1 MDTESVRPAVT
12 ELRLS
17 AFKSHRGATF
27 PLGPLTLL
35 TGASGSGKS
44 SVLQAYEIL
53 ARLGSG
59 ARLGRAV
66 AAAPGGAAGCVPAWA
81 RPDGQGRRG
90 FRIGCTVDGPVGPV
104 RLDVAVQAEPELR
117 IVGERLTGG
126 GETLLSTALTDP
138 ARRAVQAAWYTAGAT
153 PVTRAP
159 LPDDRLGTA
168 LLPLRVAGKT
178 AGQRLVLAAAEQV
191 VVALRSVFACDP
203 RPEVMRGSGLG
214 GGCGAGAVTGAEAAS
229 GPGPRGATRCSSGSS
244 GYGAG
249 TAAGAVPG
257 ARAAGARGG
266 GRTSRENVGGG
277 YGPRTAASGSV
288 DAAGPGAG
296 GAGGPSG
303 PGGTGGVGGPGGFTD
318 PSGAAEAG
326 GATGNRG
333 TTGARGGTGTRGTA
347 GTRGATGSGSASRA
361 ASHAG
366 PRADARTEAD
376 PPEGSPEAFAAGSG
390 GEGAADDGGMFGGS
404 WGWSAGDGRLRTACD
419 NLPAVLGRTSRE
431 CARRHAVLVEAV
443 RAGCV
448 GPVAGLRAEPVERG
462 GTVGIRALVERGG
475 LPATPLEQLGD
486 GELRYVALALV
497 LLTGPEVLA
506 MDPAGEVLAAR
517 QVLGLMADGLD
528 RSLDD
533 RQARAL
539 LELAV
544 RMVGRGH
551 VRLLGTVRDASAA
564 EGLPEVQVLHLG
576 A

>member
-203 RPEVMRGSGLG
+203 RPEVMRGAGPGS
-214 GGCGAGAVTGAEAAS
+214 GCGAGAAAGTEAAS

-244 GYGAG
+244 GYGTGSA
-249 TAAGAVPG
+249 AVPG
-257 ARAAGARGG
+257 ARAAGARGA
-266 GRTSRENVGGG
+266 GRASRENVGGS
-277 YGPRTAASGSV
+277 YGSRAATPGPV
-288 DAAGPGAG
+288 EPAGPGQ
-296 GAGGPSG
+296 
-303 PGGTGGVGGPGGFTD
+303 GGPGGPGVPSGPPDGLGGSID
-318 PSGAAEAG
+318 PSGAAEPRG
-326 GATGNRG
+326 VPGNRG
-333 TTGARGGTGTRGTA
+333 TTGTRGAA
-347 GTRGATGSGSASRA
+347 GTRGATGSGSASRPP
-361 ASHAG
+361 SRAG
-366 PRADARTEAD
+366 SCADARTEGD
-376 PPEGSPEAFAAGSG
+376 PPEGSPEAFAAASG
-390 GEGAADDGGMFGGS
+390 GAGVADDGGMFGGS

-528 RSLDD
+528 RSLDG

>member
-59 ARLGRAV
+59 ARLARAV

-138 ARRAVQAAWYTAGAT
+138 ARRAVQAAWYTAGST

-203 RPEVMRGSGLG
+203 RPEVMRGAGPG
-214 GGCGAGAVTGAEAAS
+214 GGSGAGGEAGGS
-229 GPGPRGATRCSSGSS
+229 GPRGATRRSSGS
-244 GYGAG
+244 GPGVTVGAR
-249 TAAGAVPG
+249 VPG
-257 ARAAGARGG
+257 ARAGRAG
-266 GRTSRENVGGG
+266 RE
-277 YGPRTAASGSV
+277 A
-288 DAAGPGAG
+288 AG
-296 GAGGPSG
+296 GAAGAHDPYG
-303 PGGTGGVGGPGGFTD
+303 PGESGAQGGPGGQGAATD
-318 PSGAAEAG
+318 PG
-326 GATGNRG
+326 GA
-333 TTGARGGTGTRGTA
+333 A
-347 GTRGATGSGSASRA
+347 GTRGAGGPHGASDPSGA
-361 ASHAG
+361 
-366 PRADARTEAD
+366 PRPPARTEAGT
-376 PPEGSPEAFAAGSG
+376 PEGFAVASG
-390 GEGAADDGGMFGGS
+390 GDGMADDGSTFGGS
-404 WGWSAGDGRLRTACD
+404 WGWSAGDGRLRSACD

-443 RAGCV
+443 RDGCV
-448 GPVAGLRAEPVERG
+448 GPVAGLRAEPVQRG
-462 GTVGIRALVERGG
+462 GTVGMRALVERGE

-506 MDPAGEVLAAR
+506 MDPAGEVLSAR
-517 QVLGLMADGLD
+517 QVLGLMADGMD

-551 VRLLGTVRDASAA
+551 IRLLGTVRDASAA
-564 EGLPEVQVLHLG
+564 AGLSEVRVLHLG
-576 A
+576 V

>member
-66 AAAPGGAAGCVPAWA
+66 AVAPGGAAGCVPVWA
-81 RPDGQGRRG
+81 RPDSQGRRG

-138 ARRAVQAAWYTAGAT
+138 ARRAVQAAWYTAGST

-203 RPEVMRGSGLG
+203 RPEVMRGAGPGGEGWARPGGVSGAAPG
-214 GGCGAGAVTGAEAAS
+214 GGGVSGAGRGAGRSGAGGSGGGSGGSSGSGGGGVTSVISGVGAGAPDGSGEADGGGGGGGGDMAGGS
-229 GPGPRGATRCSSGSS
+229 G
-244 GYGAG
+244 GAG
-249 TAAGAVPG
+249 APVD
-257 ARAAGARGG
+257 
-266 GRTSRENVGGG
+266 
-277 YGPRTAASGSV
+277 ASGSRV
-288 DAAGPGAG
+288 R
-296 GAGGPSG
+296 
-303 PGGTGGVGGPGGFTD
+303 
-318 PSGAAEAG
+318 AEAG
-326 GATGNRG
+326 L
-333 TTGARGGTGTRGTA
+333 
-347 GTRGATGSGSASRA
+347 
-361 ASHAG
+361 
-366 PRADARTEAD
+366 
-376 PPEGSPEAFAAGSG
+376 SG
-390 GEGAADDGGMFGGS
+390 GFAGASGGDGMADDGGTFGGH

-431 CARRHAVLVEAV
+431 CARRHTVLVEAV

-448 GPVAGLRAEPVERG
+448 GPVEGLRAEPVERG
-462 GTVGIRALVERGG
+462 GTVGIQALVERGA
-475 LPATPLEQLGD
+475 LPAMPLEQLGD

-497 LLTGPEVLA
+497 LLTGPEVLE
-506 MDPAGEVLAAR
+506 MDPAGEVLSAR

-528 RSLDD
+528 RCLDG
-533 RQARAL
+533 RQSRAL

-551 VRLLGTVRDASAA
+551 IRLLGTVRDASAA
-564 EGLPEVQVLHLG
+564 EGLPEVRVLHLG
-576 A
+576 V